1 MPTPDSSRP
10 AGPSDQTRYD
20 VFISYARRNNAPILD
35 AFPHGW
41 VAAIRDHILADHR
54 QFSTAPLRL
63 FFDTSAIKDADD
75 WRFRILGALRQSKML
90 LVCLSPNYLVSA
102 RDGGIRTLQSQA
114 SRIIR
119 TP

>member
-41 VAAIRDHILADHR
+41 VTAIRDHILAKGKVVRLLQEASGKSSLVRH
-54 QFSTAPLRL
+54 PLRPP
-63 FFDTSAIKDADD
+63 F
-75 WRFRILGALRQSKML
+75 
-90 LVCLSPNYLVSA
+90 SPPS
-102 RDGGIRTLQSQA
+102 
-114 SRIIR
+114 
-119 TP
+119 P